1 MKNLAELNSV
11 LDSPA
16 LTINN
21 DHGILNSKIEIKIIG
36 MMPNDNVQIWYRNT
50 DAIDGNLIK
59 SSRLSNIFK
68 ANTLMMLEMT
78 LVHFETYQSIIP
90 RQIMKPNITKHV
102 VNY

>member
-78 LVHFETYQSIIP
+78 LVNFETYQSIIP